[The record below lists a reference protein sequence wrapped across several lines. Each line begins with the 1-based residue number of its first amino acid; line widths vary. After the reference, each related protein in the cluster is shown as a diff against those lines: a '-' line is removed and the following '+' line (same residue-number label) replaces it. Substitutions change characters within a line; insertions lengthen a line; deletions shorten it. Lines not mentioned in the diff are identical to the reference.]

1 MNNIVLVGKLVK
13 DPQIKYIG
21 SENTAVTTFTIAVD
35 RRTKKTQDQKSDIIE
50 IQTWDK
56 QAENCAKYLTKG
68 RLIAVNGQLRIEKY
82 KDSNGENKY
91 YTRVKADNVKFL
103 SSTEPKNKYF
113 NGSNVFEEAGINVDE
128 NKEELPF

>member
-1 MNNIVLVGKLVK
+1 MNNIVLVGKLVR

-21 SENTAVTTFTIAVD
+21 SENIAVTTFTIAVD
-35 RRTKKTQDQKSDIIE
+35 RRTKSQKDQKSDIIE

-56 QAENCAKYLTKG
+56 QAENCAKYLSKG

-82 KDSNGENKY
+82 KNSNGENKY

-103 SSTEPKNKYF
+103 SSTQSKNKYF
-113 NGSNVFEEAGINVDE
+113 DGSNVFEETGVSVETI
-128 NKEELPF
+128 EEKLPF